1 MKEFLAYLQKIK
13 SENMEIIWYD
23 SMIDDGRIFWQNRL
37 TEYNKNY
44 LGDKDN
50 KLSDGMFLNFWWT
63 NNRMYV
69 VDPDNVD
76 NQLIHTNTGDELKES
91 GELAESM
98 GRSKYDLYA
107 GIDVQAN
114 GYNTQIKWE
123 RLFPEGKEAN
133 TSLGLYCP
141 SWTYDSSSTVEE
153 FLEKEERFWVNENGD
168 PREKSNEEWK
178 GISNNIV
185 EKTPVTELPFVTNF
199 SMGNGKFFNVNG
211 EEVSDGEWNHRG
223 IMDILPTY
231 RWIVDNKKN
240 NLEASI
246 DYNEAY
252 YGGNSIALEGSLAKN
267 GTTKIKL
274 FASDLDLKNNTEIGI
289 KYKESGA
296 KANIKLELVFENKGT
311 KIIDL
316 KTSKDGEWID
326 ASTSLSQY
334 KKDEIKEIFL
344 FYLELLKFSYF

>member
-1 MKEFLAYLQKIK
+1 MKKIFGELNLGINYILLDESNINTIISDIETPAFGYPK
-13 SENMEIIWYD
+13 KLIIIRDSGILKKECKLPIKEKLKQYISENMEIIWYD

-178 GISNNIV
+178 GEHCGSEV
-185 EKTPVTELPFVTNF
+185 LDEKEVNPCHHLGF
-199 SMGNGKFFNVNG
+199 S
-211 EEVSDGEWNHRG
+211 
-223 IMDILPTY
+223 
-231 RWIVDNKKN
+231 
-240 NLEASI
+240 
-246 DYNEAY
+246 
-252 YGGNSIALEGSLAKN
+252 
-267 GTTKIKL
+267 
-274 FASDLDLKNNTEIGI
+274 
-289 KYKESGA
+289 
-296 KANIKLELVFENKGT
+296 
-311 KIIDL
+311 
-316 KTSKDGEWID
+316 
-326 ASTSLSQY
+326 
-334 KKDEIKEIFL
+334 
-344 FYLELLKFSYF
+344 